1 MKKVLFSIFI
11 VLLSINN
18 GCCDNVIFINDKT
31 NSTDVMN
38 SIISMKALLEAF
50 GTQDNKC
57 HELTTELK
65 NDVSKLIAES
75 ATQGQDITLS
85 VIYSACISAYSNENL
100 PTTICN
106 NCIKDIISIH
116 NNYLTQ
122 SIISGEL
129 LFRSEQEYKNAL
141 RFNKKCR
148 EHGLGETPIYAYS
161 RKGCYDKCKERA
173 IKQVCEI
180 PFYLYNSKSGQCLC
194 EYEELKRYDNDYDLH
209 IADIVPTWKDY
220 KKLYKIK

>member
-18 GCCDNVIFINDKT
+18 GCCDNVMFINDKT

-122 SIISGEL
+122 SIQSGEL
-129 LFRSEQEYKNAL
+129 LFKSEQEYKNAL
-141 RFNKKCR
+141 LFNGTCPNNPIINNLVSNVHTSHSCYKKCV
-148 EHGLGETPIYAYS
+148 EI
-161 RKGCYDKCKERA
+161 A
-173 IKQVCEI
+173 IKQACSVPYYSFDEKTNTCYCF
-180 PFYLYNSKSGQCLC
+180 PFSEHDVYIG
-194 EYEELKRYDNDYDLH
+194 E
-209 IADIVPTWKDY
+209 IVPTWKDY

>member
-1 MKKVLFSIFI
+1 MKKVLVSIFI
-11 VLLSINN
+11 VLLSINS
-18 GCCDNVIFINDKT
+18 GYCDNVMFINDKT

-65 NDVSKLIAES
+65 NDVSKLIAKS

-116 NNYLTQ
+116 NNYLGR
-122 SIISGEL
+122 SIRSGEL
-129 LFRSEQEYKNAL
+129 LFKSKQEYMNAL
-141 RFNKKCR
+141 LFNEKCP

-161 RKGCYDKCKERA
+161 SKGCYDKCKERA

-194 EYEELKRYDNDYDLH
+194 EYEELKKYDNDYDLH

-220 KKLYKIK
+220 KKLYNIK